1 MDKSGG
7 QSPPPPRPTTSAE
20 ASREMRANMNAVV
33 VKDISSN
40 GTLANL
46 AHEGNASGINIGNYG
61 VAEPSSTPVTDTTV
75 APDSAPAKSQARD
88 LANAL
93 VRVITDATVS
103 PGPTTADEDPQSA
116 KLKNSIEILS
126 KLAGIKRTQ
135 SQSTCANDQDLQ
147 RQLEEA
153 PAVKKLKLQVA
164 NLLYIAETQHTL
176 IKNLLKRNGDTDAKL
191 ANLEAICGKTK
202 SHKTN
207 IRNILKTRSSGAASS
222 DEVASSSPVNSRIP
236 EPLPAPVVTTTTTEH
251 ISDDGEPS
259 LNKVGAKSRQ
269 KCSRSRS

>member
-20 ASREMRANMNAVV
+20 ASSEMRANMNAVV
-33 VKDISSN
+33 VKDMSSN
-40 GTLANL
+40 GTLAHL

-93 VRVITDATVS
+93 VGVITDATVS

-126 KLAGIKRTQ
+126 NLAGIKRTQ
-135 SQSTCANDQDLQ
+135 SQSSSQNDQDLQ
-147 RQLEEA
+147 RQLEEVA
-153 PAVKKLKLQVA
+153 AFKRLKLQVA
-164 NLLYIAETQHTL
+164 ALTNIAETQHTL
-176 IKNLLKRNGDTDAKL
+176 IKNLYKQHGETDAKL
-191 ANLEAICGKTK
+191 ANLEATCGNKTK
-202 SHKTN
+202 SDKTK
-207 IRNILKTRSSGAASS
+207 ILNILRTSSSGAASS

-236 EPLPAPVVTTTTTEH
+236 DPLPAPVVTATTED
-251 ISDDGEPS
+251 ISDEREAS
-259 LNKVGAKSRQ
+259 LKNVGTKSRK
-269 KCSRSRS
+269 KCSLSRS

>member
-20 ASREMRANMNAVV
+20 ASSEMRANMNAVV
-33 VKDISSN
+33 VKDMSSN
-40 GTLANL
+40 GTLAHL

-93 VRVITDATVS
+93 VGVITDATVS

-135 SQSTCANDQDLQ
+135 SQSSSQNDQDLQ

-153 PAVKKLKLQVA
+153 AAFKRLKLQVA
-164 NLLYIAETQHTL
+164 ALTNIAETQHTL
-176 IKNLLKRNGDTDAKL
+176 IKNLYKHYGETDAKL
-191 ANLEAICGKTK
+191 ANLEATCDKTK
-202 SHKTN
+202 SDKTK
-207 IRNILKTRSSGAASS
+207 ILNILKTSSSGAASS

-236 EPLPAPVVTTTTTEH
+236 DPLPAPVVTATTED
-251 ISDDGEPS
+251 ISDEREAS
-259 LNKVGAKSRQ
+259 LKNVGTKSRK
-269 KCSRSRS
+269 KCSLSRS